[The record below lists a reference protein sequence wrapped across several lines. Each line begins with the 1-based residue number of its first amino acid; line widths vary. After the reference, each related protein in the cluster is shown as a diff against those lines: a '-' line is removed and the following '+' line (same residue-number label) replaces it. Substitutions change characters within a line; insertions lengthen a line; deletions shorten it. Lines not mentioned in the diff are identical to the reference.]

1 MSSSMRF
8 CRRILVLTVVVLAA
22 GVLLVPP
29 VGAQDEDRV
38 VDILQV
44 SGTLDPPTAA
54 AIGDLIR
61 DANERRGELVVVQ
74 IDSPAGIRVAPAELV
89 DVVRSSEVPVV
100 IWVGPARARATGSAA
115 FLVAAA
121 HVPAMASRATL
132 GPACPALVSRGCTR
146 GEEELFAALVGEGEA
161 EVRPDAVWTGEVAV
175 AEGVVTLNAEGLE
188 ALLVELDR
196 REVATAAGTR
206 QLDLR
211 QETVTVRFHE
221 LGLIQRLA
229 HASLDPTL
237 VYILVITVLLL
248 LLFEIFQPGFGVAG
262 VAAGLIAPLAVYG
275 MWGLPVRWWAVVLI
289 VVGLALLAIDLA
301 IAGLGPPTVLGAAAL
316 AAGSWWLYAG
326 DHPVT
331 HISGWLIALIVAFA
345 VVFFVGI
352 MTVVLRAQ
360 AGPGMGEVG
369 EDLVGEVGVVRSAMN
384 PEGHVFVAGAL
395 WRARWV
401 GEQEGKIRAGTTVRV
416 VDLEETTL
424 LVESADVEPDVA
436 RVGDDTSA

>member
-1 MSSSMRF
+1 MSSLVRF
-8 CRRILVLTVVVLAA
+8 CRRVLVLAVVVLAA
-22 GVLLVPP
+22 GSILVPP

-54 AIGDLIR
+54 AIGDLVR

-100 IWVGPARARATGSAA
+100 IWVGPAGARAIGSAA
-115 FLVAAA
+115 FLVAASHA
-121 HVPAMASRATL
+121 PAMSSRATL
-132 GPACPALVSRGCTR
+132 GPACPALVSRGCTP

-161 EVRPDAVWTGEVAV
+161 EIRPDAVWTGEVAA
-175 AEGVVTLNAEGLE
+175 AEGVALNAEGLE
-188 ALLVELDR
+188 ALLVELDH
-196 REVATAAGTR
+196 REVTTAAGTR

-221 LGLIQRLA
+221 LGLIQRLL

-237 VYILVITVLLL
+237 VYLLVITALLL

-262 VAAGLIAPLAVYG
+262 VAAALIAPLAIYG

-331 HISGWLIALIVAFA
+331 HVSGWLIALIVAFA

-384 PEGHVFVAGAL
+384 PEGHVFVSGAL

-416 VDLEETTL
+416 VDLDETTL
-424 LVESADVEPDVA
+424 LVGSADVEPDVA
-436 RVGDDTSA
+436 RVGDDTPT